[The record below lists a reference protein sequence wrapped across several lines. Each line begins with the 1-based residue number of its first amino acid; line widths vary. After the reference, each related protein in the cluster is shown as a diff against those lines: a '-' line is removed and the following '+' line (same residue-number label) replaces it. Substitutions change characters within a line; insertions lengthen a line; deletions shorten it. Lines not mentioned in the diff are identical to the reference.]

1 MKRNHSIPPKLAR
14 QLLLRFLRDD
24 LAEEVQGDLD
34 EKFYTTLKNKSALW
48 AKLNYWYQV
57 INYARPFAIRKI
69 KPANIN
75 HYAMFQHNLLI
86 ILRTFKKEK
95 SSFIINMIGLS
106 TGLAS
111 ALLIYL
117 WVNDELHMDKF
128 HEKDSR
134 LYHVMESH
142 KQNDGW
148 NTMIETAGPVADALV
163 AEMPEV
169 EYAVALAPPTWPGF
183 DRFVLSVDERNVR
196 ATGQFAGKDYFNI
209 FSYKLA
215 QGDAG
220 QVLVDKNS
228 IVISEDLA
236 MKLFNTKQNVVG
248 KVIEFQNEREFLI
261 SGVFENI
268 PSSSSTHFDF
278 VLSFETFQDMKPWAR
293 EWSSSGPHVYVV
305 LREGTDV
312 ASFNKKI
319 ENFVPEKQGK
329 SGDVN
334 RRRMFLAS
342 YSGLYLY
349 GKYEDGIQ
357 SGGRIEYVRL
367 FAVIAIF
374 ILIIACIN
382 FMNLSTAKAAT
393 RIKEVGVKK
402 ALGAGR
408 KRLAIQYIT
417 ESMLMTLLSLIT
429 AVVLVALVLPQ
440 FNLITGKQLVLRPD
454 AGLAASLVS
463 IALFTGLIAGSYPA
477 LYLSGFNPVTVL
489 KGKLN
494 RSVGEVWMRKG
505 LVTFQFALSIIL
517 IVSVLVIYKQIVFVQ
532 SQNLG
537 YDKDNVIYFDVEG
550 RVTGNAETFLSE
562 IKKIPGIQSAAS
574 STHDMVGR
582 GWNGGLYWEGKEN
595 DDFIPVTIMVVN
607 HDFIE
612 TLGMEMKEGRFFSR
626 DFPADTTRIVF
637 NEAAIEVMGF
647 KDPIGRKAREREI
660 IGVVKNFHF
669 ESFHVD
675 VIPQLFVLHGKT
687 FAPPS
692 LIMARIE
699 GGKETETLE
708 RLTEFYKS
716 YNPGFPLEYR
726 FLDEVYQRQ
735 YVSEQRVSTLSRYFA
750 GLAIVISCLGLFG
763 LAAFTAQRRL
773 KEISIRKI
781 LGSSDFGIVRLLSGD
796 FTQIVL
802 FAIVIALPVSY
813 IIARKWLEAF
823 AYRIELEWWFFISAA
838 LAALVIAW
846 ITIGLQ
852 TIRAARVNPA
862 QTLKME

>member
-1 MKRNHSIPPKLAR
+1 
-14 QLLLRFLRDD
+14 
-24 LAEEVQGDLD
+24 
-34 EKFYTTLKNKSALW
+34 
-48 AKLNYWYQV
+48 
-57 INYARPFAIRKI
+57 
-69 KPANIN
+69 
-75 HYAMFQHNLLI
+75 MFQHNLLI
-86 ILRTFKKEK
+86 TFRTFKKDK
-95 SSFIINMIGLS
+95 SSFIINLTGLS

-111 ALLIYL
+111 ALFIYL

-134 LYHVMESH
+134 LYQVMDSH

-148 NTMIETAGPVADALV
+148 NTMVETAGPVADALV
-163 AEMPEV
+163 SEMPEV
-169 EYAVALAPPTWPGF
+169 EYAAALAPPTWPGF
-183 DRFVLSVDERNVR
+183 DRFVLTADERNIR
-196 ATGQFAGKDYFNI
+196 ATGQYAGKDYFNI
-209 FSYKLA
+209 FSYKLT

-220 QVLVDKNS
+220 QVLADKNS
-228 IVISEDLA
+228 IVISEDLS

-248 KVIEFQNEREFLI
+248 KVIGFQHEREFLV
-261 SGVFENI
+261 SGVFENL

-293 EWSSSGPHVYVV
+293 EWNSSGPHVYVV

-312 ASFNKKI
+312 SALNKKI
-319 ENFVPEKQGK
+319 EHFISEKTG
-329 SGDVN
+329 GDVT
-334 RRRMFLAS
+334 RRKMIRRTFLAS
-342 YSGLYLY
+342 YSRHYLY
-349 GKYEDGIQ
+349 GNYNDGIQ

-367 FAVIAIF
+367 FSAIAVF
-374 ILIIACIN
+374 TLIIACIN
-382 FMNLSTAKAAT
+382 FMNLSTAKAAG

-408 KRLAIQYIT
+408 KGLAMQYMS

-429 AVVLVALVLPQ
+429 AVLLVTLMLPQ

-454 AGLAASLVS
+454 AGLVVSLVS
-463 IALFTGLIAGSYPA
+463 IVLFTGLIAGSYPA

-494 RSVGEVWMRKG
+494 SSVGEVWIRKG

-517 IVSVLVIYKQIVFVQ
+517 IVSVLVIYKQIAFVRN
-532 SQNLG
+532 QNLG

-550 RVTGNAETFLSE
+550 RVKENAETFLSE
-562 IKKIPGIQSAAS
+562 IKRIPGIQSAAS
-574 STHDMVGR
+574 STHDMIGHS
-582 GWNGGLYWEGKEN
+582 WSGGLYWEGKET
-595 DDFIPVTIMVVN
+595 DDVITVQIMAVN
-607 HDFIE
+607 PDFLE

-626 DFPADTTRIVF
+626 DFPADTTKIIF

-647 KDPIGRKAREREI
+647 KDPIGRKARELEI

-675 VIPQLFVLHGKT
+675 VKPQLFVLHGKH

-699 GGKETETLE
+699 GGKEAETLE

-716 YNPGFPLEYR
+716 YNPGFPLEYT
-726 FLDEVYQRQ
+726 FLDDDYQRE
-735 YVSEQRVSTLSRYFA
+735 YTSEQRVLTLSRYFA
-750 GLAIVISCLGLFG
+750 GLAIVLSCLGLFG

-796 FTQIVL
+796 FTQSVL
-802 FAIVIALPVSY
+802 LAIAIALPVSY
-813 IIARKWLEAF
+813 AIARKWLDGF
-823 AYRIELEWWFFISAA
+823 AYRIDLEWWFFISAA
-838 LAALVIAW
+838 LAALIIAW

-852 TIRAARVNPA
+852 TVRAARVNPA
-862 QTLKME
+862 QTLKSE